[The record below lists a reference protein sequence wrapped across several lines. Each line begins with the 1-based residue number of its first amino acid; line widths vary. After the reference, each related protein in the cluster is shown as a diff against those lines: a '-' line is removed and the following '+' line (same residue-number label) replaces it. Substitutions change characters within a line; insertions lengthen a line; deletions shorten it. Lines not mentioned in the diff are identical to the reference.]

1 MTVNIDA
8 GARSTIASID
18 VPSQDT
24 QGHRAAGYR
33 DLVSDDSAAIWS
45 AAADDWSTYW
55 AESARPVWP
64 ALLSGA
70 AVSPGARVLDIGCG
84 SGQLLAYLA
93 AEGFVAS
100 GADPASRMVELA
112 REHAP
117 GADVRLGGFEALPFP
132 EGAFDAVIAVN
143 SLQFSHDPIAALRG
157 ASRLLAPGGAIGI
170 ASWAE
175 TSRNDIETVEDALAA
190 AHDEEPAEDPD
201 YRLPGG
207 LEAWLSEAALR
218 VVTAGLVDV
227 TWEAQDD
234 QALVRGILFGE
245 DEATIG
251 ELAPVV
257 REAAAPFRTPTGG
270 YRFANAFRFAVGRP

>member
-1 MTVNIDA
+1 M
-8 GARSTIASID
+8 
-18 VPSQDT
+18 
-24 QGHRAAGYR
+24 
-33 DLVSDDSAAIWS
+33 SDDIAEIWS

-55 AESARPVWP
+55 AASAQPVWP
-64 ALLSGA
+64 ALLDGA
-70 AVSPGARVLDIGCG
+70 AVAPGARVLDVGCG
-84 SGQLLAYLA
+84 SGQLLAHL
-93 AEGFVAS
+93 ESQGFAVA
-100 GADPASRMVELA
+100 GTDPAPRMVELA

-132 EGAFDAVIAVN
+132 DGAFDAVLAVN
-143 SLQFSHDPIAALRG
+143 SLQFAEDHVAALRE
-157 ASRLLAPGGAIGI
+157 AARVLAPGGAIGV

-190 AHDEEPAEDPD
+190 AHDEEPGEDPD

-207 LEAWLSEAALR
+207 LEAWL
-218 VVTAGLVDV
+218 TDAGLHVVAAGTVDV

-234 QALVRGILFGE
+234 GALVRGILFGE
-245 DEATIG
+245 DDATIE

-257 REAAAPFRTPTGG
+257 REASAPFRTSAGG